1 MRSQNAL
8 NPILSD
14 VVEQPDLG
22 SVEGM
27 NRTGGRKEEIIINMH
42 KLKSLFEVKILR
54 NTIQNDD

>member
-27 NRTGGRKEEIIINMH
+27 NRTGGRKKEIIINMH